1 MPTLDLVGKLWIVR
15 FVLGFVTF
23 FAGIVVWGC
32 SLRHNRRRYDPAR
45 FAFLLQR
52 IFMGFFLLACL
63 LDAVAFL
70 LVSLQTTFG
79 LFYNPDANY
88 IISLAASFFMMLT
101 ESLIL
106 VMLIHLLSGISISQL
121 GSLSDTGKALNPIGT
136 TLAVLLGIL
145 SLAIFALELV
155 RHYMGSSSWNFYPW
169 AISVSFRGL
178 DMAASIL
185 LVARSIRVMAIS
197 REEGR
202 LAKASI
208 LTLVCCA
215 LALTRSIYGLA
226 SVAGSR
232 STYWIYLHVLTYIFE
247 VWPNFAIF
255 CIAFVIGRDRQ
266 DGLWSLHQ
274 PPPAPIS
281 TELQQTTLMDLD
293 TSQQQP
299 SPYYDPQTGQTWQS
313 MGGYRQ
319 PQEQYRY
326 YPQQALAQGMYAT
339 TPESYASPPE
349 LQQTELQPPTPLGR
363 SQRSPSPILLPNT
376 PASHGSIPNAQ
387 LSPIPGF
394 LRR

>member
-1 MPTLDLVGKLWIVR
+1 MPVLDTVERLLIAR
-15 FVLGFVTF
+15 FALGFATF

-32 SLRHNRRRYDPAR
+32 SLRFNRRQYDPAR

-52 IFMGFFLLACL
+52 IFMGFFLFACL
-63 LDAVAFL
+63 LDAVGFL
-70 LVSLQTTFG
+70 LVSLQTSFG
-79 LFYNPDANY
+79 LFSSPNAGF
-88 IISLAASFFMMLT
+88 IIYTAASFFMMLT
-101 ESLIL
+101 ESLIFA
-106 VMLIHLLSGISISQL
+106 MLIHLLNGVSISQL
-121 GSLSDTGKALNPIGT
+121 GSLSDTGKALNPIST

-155 RHYMGSSSWNFYPW
+155 RHYIGSSSWSFYPW

-178 DMAASIL
+178 DMLASTI

-208 LTLVCCA
+208 LALACCA

-226 SVAGSR
+226 SVVGTR
-232 STYWIYLHVLTYIFE
+232 STFWIYLHVLVYVFE
-247 VWPNFAIF
+247 AWPNLLIF
-255 CIAFVIGRDRQ
+255 CITFVIGRDRQ

-281 TELQQTTLMDLD
+281 RELQQPALAD
-293 TSQQQP
+293 TDNLQLQP
-299 SPYYDPQTGQTWQS
+299 GGHYDPQTGQMWQS
-313 MGGYRQ
+313 MGGYNQ

-326 YPQQALAQGMYAT
+326 YPQESLIQGMYAT
-339 TPESYASPPE
+339 RPDLYTTTPELPP
-349 LQQTELQPPTPLGR
+349 TELQPPVPLGR

-376 PASHGSIPNAQ
+376 PASGNSIPSSQ